1 MITGVFFTKTC
12 RSDLLTLNECL
23 QDSAER
29 FSLMHIISS
38 GASVQGGI
46 KGNEAALCTQHP

>member
-1 MITGVFFTKTC
+1 MITGVFFTQTC